1 MMRRC
6 IFLAI
11 TLAISVITFAQKPT
25 TSTSKARFFVDEKE
39 TDILVAKL
47 IDPVNQGS
55 ISIGGVSPSDMTK
68 KTLNKKPTSLHITTN
83 PDAKFMTL
91 NEFFEVYKVP
101 EAHRNI
107 IKVNGELL
115 RMKDNFLA
123 NKSRIAKVVQS
134 KDAVGNAFINII
146 TAAGKK

>member
-1 MMRRC
+1 MRKY

-11 TLAISVITFAQKPT
+11 TLVISATTFAQKPT
-25 TSTSKARFFVDEKE
+25 TSTPKAKFFVDEKE

-47 IDPVNQGS
+47 IDPANQAS
-55 ISIGGVSPSDMTK
+55 ISIGGVLPSDMTK
-68 KTLNKKPTSLHITTN
+68 KTLNNKPTSLHITTN
-83 PDAKFMTL
+83 PDAKFMSL

-101 EAHRNI
+101 EANRNI

-123 NKSRIAKVVQS
+123 NKSRIAKVEQN
-134 KDAVGNAFINII
+134 KDATGTAFINII
-146 TAAGKK
+146 TTVGKK